1 MRDAGQENR
10 IKPVS
15 WVGSSQEDLK
25 EFPTE
30 VQRTIGYALYVAQLG
45 EKHQKAKPLKGLPG
59 VLEVRTE
66 HAGSAYRAIYTAKIG
81 DVIYVLHAFQ
91 KKSKRGIGTPKKEI
105 ERIKQRL
112 KLAQTL
118 ARGG

>member
-1 MRDAGQENR
+1 MRETDQENR

-30 VQRTIGYALYVAQLG
+30 VQRTIGYALFVAQVG
-45 EKHQKAKPLKGLPG
+45 KKHQKTKPLKGLPG
-59 VLEVRTE
+59 VLEIRTE
-66 HAGSAYRAIYTAKIG
+66 HAGSAYRGIYTAKI
-81 DVIYVLHAFQ
+81 DNVIYVLHAFQ

-112 KLAQTL
+112 KIAQTL